1 MDGLTEVLEPFR
13 QRMDVID
20 FDNLPSYPLEDVTST
35 VVSYY
40 IEQKNLCSQ
49 ENAHMSF
56 QRNNV

>member
-40 IEQKNLCSQ
+40 IEKKPLFSRKCAYVISTQ
-49 ENAHMSF
+49 
-56 QRNNV
+56 